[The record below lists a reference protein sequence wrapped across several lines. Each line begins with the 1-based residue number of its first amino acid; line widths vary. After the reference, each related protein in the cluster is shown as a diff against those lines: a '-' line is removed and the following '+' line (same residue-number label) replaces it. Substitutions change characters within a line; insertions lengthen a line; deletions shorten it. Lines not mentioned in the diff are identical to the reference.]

1 MYLEVHTRVY
11 TQCPWEPNSL
21 EDARNSS
28 LGQVTGSLD
37 LFP

>member
-11 TQCPWEPNSL
+11 TQCPWVPNSL
-21 EDARNSS
+21 GDANNTS
-28 LGQVTGSLD
+28 LGQVTASLD